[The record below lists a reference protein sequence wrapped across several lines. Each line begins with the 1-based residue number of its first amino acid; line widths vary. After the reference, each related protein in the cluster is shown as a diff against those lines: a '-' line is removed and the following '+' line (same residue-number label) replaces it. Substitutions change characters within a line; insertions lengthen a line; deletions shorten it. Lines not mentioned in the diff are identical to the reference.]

1 MNHSTP
7 GFPVHHQL
15 SELAQTHVH
24 RVGDAIQPSYPLPSP
39 SLPAFNLSQHQSLF
53 PASVSLTVISKFRMC
68 LLSRFSHVQLF
79 VTLWMVAGQAP
90 VSMGYS
96 RQEYWSGLP
105 CPPPGDLTD
114 SGIEPESFKSPALA
128 GKFFTSGTTW
138 EAQIQD
144 NTYQNP
150 NTFLTKS
157 ASNYLTLRI
166 F

>member
-1 MNHSTP
+1 MSNSLQPHRLQHARLPYPSP
-7 GFPVHHQL
+7 AL
-15 SELAQTHVH
+15 LAQTHVC
-24 RVGDAIQPSYPLPSP
+24 RVDDAIQPSYPLPSP

-105 CPPPGDLTD
+105 CPPPGDLPNP
-114 SGIEPESFKSPALA
+114 GIKAASQASPALKA
-128 GKFFTSGTTW
+128 NSLLLSHQGSPKG
-138 EAQIQD
+138 
-144 NTYQNP
+144 
-150 NTFLTKS
+150 
-157 ASNYLTLRI
+157 
-166 F
+166 